1 MYYKY
6 KTNKIMFRVREEI
19 INIPSRMYPLE
30 SPGCTL
36 FTPSTTVPIEDDRIE
51 EIFDSLEFEM
61 GRCFTN
67 SEKLCKALND
77 VGYKAEQYVG
87 WVFMQDELPVHHS
100 FVVLGNSIIDPTVS
114 LLCKDIEQLERLNP
128 GSDHET
134 RINLMN
140 LYKEKQF
147 LPNHIK
153 CIFGKVDDL
162 YVYVGA
168 PGTAEEGIK
177 RNVLLRKEYP
187 DHPCFQDVSN
197 GTTAMQRMIMN
208 Q

>member
-1 MYYKY
+1 MECACIEKR
-6 KTNKIMFRVREEI
+6 KGSQRWGFFSFTFFILTIEEI
-19 INIPSRMYPLE
+19 IN
-30 SPGCTL
+30 G
-36 FTPSTTVPIEDDRIE
+36 
-51 EIFDSLEFEM
+51 
-61 GRCFTN
+61 
-67 SEKLCKALND
+67 
-77 VGYKAEQYVG
+77 
-87 WVFMQDELPVHHS
+87 H
-100 FVVLGNSIIDPTVS
+100 SIIDPTVS

-187 DHPCFQDVSN
+187 DNPCFQDVYN
-197 GTTAMQRMIMN
+197 GTTAMQRMIMD
-208 Q
+208 

>member
-1 MYYKY
+1 MGKSLTIFTDISNSAFMCICIFHVDWYQSAVWLLG
-6 KTNKIMFRVREEI
+6 NK
-19 INIPSRMYPLE
+19 
-30 SPGCTL
+30 
-36 FTPSTTVPIEDDRIE
+36 
-51 EIFDSLEFEM
+51 
-61 GRCFTN
+61 
-67 SEKLCKALND
+67 KLCKALND

-162 YVYVGA
+162 YVGA

-187 DHPCFQDVSN
+187 DHPCFQDVYN
-197 GTTAMQRMIMN
+197 GTTAMQRMIMD
-208 Q
+208 

>member
-30 SPGCTL
+30 SPGYTL

-168 PGTAEEGIK
+168 PGRRK
-177 RNVLLRKEYP
+177 RELKEMFFSEKNTQTIPVFKMCIMEQLRCK
-187 DHPCFQDVSN
+187 
-197 GTTAMQRMIMN
+197 G
-208 Q
+208 

>member
-1 MYYKY
+1 MASPYLALRPDR
-6 KTNKIMFRVREEI
+6 NGPASRESAAGSK
-19 INIPSRMYPLE
+19 NPPDLSVE
-30 SPGCTL
+30 S
-36 FTPSTTVPIEDDRIE
+36 VK
-51 EIFDSLEFEM
+51 
-61 GRCFTN
+61 N

-77 VGYKAEQYVG
+77 VGYKTEQYVG

-100 FVVLGNSIIDPTVS
+100 FVVLGNSIVDPTVS

-168 PGTAEEGIK
+168 SGTAEEGIK
-177 RNVLLRKEYP
+177 RNALLRKEYP
-187 DHPCFQDVSN
+187 DHPCFRDVKN
-197 GTTAMQRMIMN
+197 GMTVMQRMIMDE
-208 Q
+208 